1 MLPLV
6 RPLLERV
13 LQHVDEVRRRPL
25 LLLAVAGVALL
36 PLLAAVLLGVFLVAL
51 PLRVLL
57 VLLVRLA
64 AAAVGALLLLL
75 FGWEVGESALALA
88 KLDVPAGRERGGE
101 R

>member
-1 MLPLV
+1 
-6 RPLLERV
+6 
-13 LQHVDEVRRRPL
+13 VRRRPL

-57 VLLVRLA
+57 VLLVRLP

-75 FGWEVGESALALA
+75 LGWEIREGALALA
-88 KLDVPAGRERGGE
+88 KLDVPAGREGAGR
-101 R
+101 